1 MKPDPIKLMH
11 DRRMFGKFFR
21 DVKTWAAWEVFLKAV
36 FTLSMTAV
44 ERELFTRSTGLDGPL
59 KQRPSQVYVIAG
71 RRSGKSV
78 MAALIALYLALFED
92 WKGKVSPGERPV
104 VLLMAVDKAQA
115 GIVKRYIE
123 GFLDLTPTLRAVVK
137 KVTAESIELENG
149 VVILIKPCSFRAI
162 RGLTVV
168 AAVLEELSFWRFESE
183 SASPDREVVTALK
196 PALATTSGLIVG
208 ISTPYTR
215 AGFLY
220 EQFKASWGKP
230 GSTLIWKAATSMMN
244 PTIDKGIIDQ
254 AIAEDQAAA
263 AAEWMGEFRMDLTG
277 YIDPEVIDAAVIP
290 GRAMQPPVAGLRYTA
305 FLDPS
310 GGRQDSFT
318 VALAHFD
325 NMKGKGILD
334 LVVERRPPFDPSEVV
349 QEFAEMIKSYGIS
362 RARADAY
369 AGEWV
374 LAAFRSHGVEVVTS
388 DKTKS
393 ELYLEALP
401 RFNSAVIELLDQK
414 RLTTQLKTL
423 ERKTRAGGRDH
434 VDVFYG
440 QGHDD
445 VSNAAVGALVGAF
458 DVSSTR
464 PGRVF
469 GAGRRLS
476 GPPDLLGMPTRRRVF
491 FCQPS
496 ARTLDRDELIRESL
510 RRGRMPPPDD
520 D

>member
-21 DVKTWAAWEVFLKAV
+21 DVRTWAAWEVFLKAV
-36 FTLSMTAV
+36 FTLSMTAG
-44 ERELFTRSTGLDGPL
+44 ERELFTRSTGLDGPP

-104 VLLMAVDKAQA
+104 VLLMASDKSQA
-115 GIVKRYIE
+115 AIVKRYIE
-123 GFLDLTPTLRAVVK
+123 GFLDLTPTLRAAVK
-137 KVTAESIELENG
+137 RVKAEEIELENG

-162 RGLTVV
+162 RGLTVA

-196 PALATTSGLIVG
+196 PALSTTSGLIFG

-230 GSTLIWKAATSMMN
+230 GSTLIWKAATAIMN
-244 PTIDKGIIDQ
+244 PTIDKGIIDR
-254 AIAEDQAAA
+254 AIEEDQAAA
-263 AAEWMGEFRMDLTG
+263 AAEWLGEFRLDLTG
-277 YIDPEVIDAAVIP
+277 YVDPEIVDAAVIP
-290 GRAMQPPVAGLRYTA
+290 GRVMQPPVAGLRYVA

-310 GGRQDSFT
+310 GGRQDSFGM
-318 VALAHFD
+318 ALAHFD
-325 NMKGKGILD
+325 SVKRKGILD
-334 LVVERRPPFDPSEVV
+334 LVAERRPPFDPSEVV
-349 QEFAEMIKSYGIS
+349 SEFAEVLKSYRIE
-362 RARADAY
+362 RAKADSY

-374 LAAFRSHGVEVVTS
+374 SAAFRAHGIELMAS
-388 DKTKS
+388 DKSKS
-393 ELYLEALP
+393 ELYLECLP
-401 RFNSAVIELLDQK
+401 RFNSGVIELLDQR
-414 RLTTQLKTL
+414 RLVAQLKAL
-423 ERKTRAGGRDH
+423 ERKTRAGGRDQ
-434 VDVFYG
+434 VDTFYPG
-440 QGHDD
+440 GHDD
-445 VSNAAVGALVGAF
+445 ISNSACGALVSAF

-469 GAGRRLS
+469 AHGQLIA
-476 GPPDLLGMPTRRRVF
+476 GPPDPPGMPTRRRVF

-496 ARTLDRDELIRESL
+496 ARTVDRDELIRESL
-510 RRGRMPPPDD
+510 RRGRMAPPDD